1 MHPQPTGME
10 RTDRHIALPR
20 RVAVVVGEDTDT
32 LAGTALREVLEDVG
46 CEVTMVTATDHE
58 TTAPRARI
66 HLGTT
71 QDNPTITPA
80 LELIGARGPDE
91 LAADGYVLA
100 GGREDGPVAVLAGRD
115 ARGTYYAVQ
124 TLRQLL
130 DGAATIPAVQ
140 VRDEPL
146 MEIRGA
152 IEGFYGIPW
161 SHRSRLDHFAFYGEH
176 KLNTYIYTPK
186 DDLLLRAQWRDLYEG
201 EELEKLGELIDEA
214 AAHHVTFTYALSPG
228 NDITYGS
235 DADFESTVAKFDQL
249 RELGVRSFYV
259 ALDDIP
265 TEMVE
270 EDAAQFDSLADA
282 QVHYLNRIQT
292 EYVGAYDLEPL
303 QTVPT
308 EYWGSETSD
317 YKSAFGR
324 GVDSDIRIQWT
335 GEGVF
340 SPTFTEESVATAV
353 ETYQTEHLYIWD
365 NFPVNDALRDR
376 LFLNPLEG
384 RAPTLHEYLAGF
396 TANPLIQP
404 YASLISLA
412 NYADYCWNPPA
423 YEADASWEAALDE
436 LAGSEQRVRDALRVF
451 ADLNQH
457 WPYRDGSPRAPE
469 LTADVEEYWASAE
482 SGGADGTALVE
493 RLEAIA
499 DLEASLAPMASTG
512 FYEDTLP
519 WIVAAGH
526 WADGLLSQHEM
537 LVALAE
543 DRTGDA
549 SSHAA
554 EAAQEFAS
562 AGEATVPDQREDG
575 VHREDQIVPSVGDG
589 VFEDFVGRAWERLR
603 EVLPEDP
610 SLPFRGLP
618 ATASTTLGTYQDY
631 TVDAMVDGDLSTM
644 YWSDGA
650 PEVDDE
656 VRIELEEPH
665 LIAFARVQM
674 AESDESAGDQIHAG
688 VLELSADGNS
698 WSQIAETDGE
708 PVLDVTLSDPIEARY
723 CRLRVTGS
731 NPGGEWVQI
740 RQFGISETAPA
751 R

>member
-1 MHPQPTGME
+1 ME

-20 RVAVVVGEDTDT
+20 RVSVIVGEDTDAV
-32 LAGTALREVLEDVG
+32 AGAALREVLEDVG
-46 CEVTMVTATDHE
+46 CEVTMVTATDAE
-58 TTAPRARI
+58 STAAGARI

-80 LELIGARGPDE
+80 LELVGSQGPDE

-100 GGREDGPVAVLAGRD
+100 GGRADGPVAVLAGRD

-130 DGAATIPAVQ
+130 DGAATIPAVR
-140 VRDEPL
+140 VSDEPL

-186 DDLLLRAQWRDLYEG
+186 DDLLLRAKWRDLYEG
-201 EELEKLGELIDEA
+201 EELEKLGELVDEA

-235 DADFESTVAKFDQL
+235 DADFESTVTKFDQL
-249 RELGVRSFYV
+249 RDLGVRSFYV

-265 TEMVE
+265 TEMVD
-270 EDAAQFDSLADA
+270 EDAAQFDSLAEA
-282 QVHYLNRIQT
+282 QAHYLNRIQT
-292 EYVGAYDLEPL
+292 EYVDAYDLEPL

-308 EYWGSETSD
+308 EYWGSGPSD
-317 YKSAFGR
+317 YKSTFGQ
-324 GVDSDIRIQWT
+324 GVDPAIRIQWT

-340 SPTFTEESVATAV
+340 SPSITEESVAAAV
-353 ETYQTEHLYIWD
+353 ESYHTEHLYIWD
-365 NFPVNDALRDR
+365 NFPVNDGRRDR

-384 RAPTLHEYLAGF
+384 RAPTLHKHLAGF

-423 YEADASWEAALDE
+423 YEAAVSWDAALDE

-451 ADLNQH
+451 TDLNQH

-469 LTADVEEYWASAE
+469 LAADVEEYWASAE
-482 SGGADGTALVE
+482 SGGADGTALVD

-499 DLEASLAPMASTG
+499 DLESSLASMASTG
-512 FYEDTLP
+512 FYEDALP

-526 WADGLLSQHEM
+526 WAKGLLSQHEM

-543 DRTGDA
+543 DRTDDA
-549 SSHAA
+549 SSNAA
-554 EAAQEFAS
+554 RAAQEFAA

-575 VHREDQIVPSVGDG
+575 VYRENQIVPSVGDG
-589 VFEDFVGRAWERLR
+589 VFEDFVGRAWELLR

-618 ATASTTLGTYQDY
+618 ATASTSLGTYQDH

-644 YWSDGA
+644 YWSDRA
-650 PEVDDE
+650 PEVGDE
-656 VRIELEEPH
+656 VRVELEEPH
-665 LIAFARVQM
+665 LIAFVRVQM
-674 AESDESAGDQIHAG
+674 AENDESAGDQIYAG
-688 VLELSADGNS
+688 VLELSADGSS
-698 WSQIAETDGE
+698 WSQIAEADGD
-708 PVLDVTLSDPIEARY
+708 PVVEVALPEPIEARY
-723 CRLRVTGS
+723 GRIRVTGS
-731 NPGGEWVQI
+731 NPGGQWVQI
-740 RQFGISETAPA
+740 REFGMAETAPA